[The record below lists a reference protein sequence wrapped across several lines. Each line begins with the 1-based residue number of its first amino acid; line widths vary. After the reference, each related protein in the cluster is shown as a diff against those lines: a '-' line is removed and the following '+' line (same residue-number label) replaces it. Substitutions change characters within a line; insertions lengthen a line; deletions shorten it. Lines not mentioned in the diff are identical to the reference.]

1 MDTDKTISQ
10 RVKQRR
16 TDLGLTQA
24 EVAEQAGITQQSYQ
38 QLEAGETKRPRNL
51 LEIAS
56 ALKCTAQWLM
66 YGASSKKA
74 A

>member
-1 MDTDKTISQ
+1 MDTDNTISQ
-10 RVKQRR
+10 RVKSQR
-16 TDLGLTQA
+16 TKLGLTQA

-56 ALKCTAQWLM
+56 VLKCTPHWLV
-66 YGASSKKA
+66 YGVNQKA

>member
-1 MDTDKTISQ
+1 MDTDKTLSQ
-10 RVKQRR
+10 RVRTRR
-16 TDLGLTQA
+16 TELGLTQA

-56 ALKCTAQWLM
+56 ALECTPHWLM
-66 YGASSKKA
+66 YGDSKKA